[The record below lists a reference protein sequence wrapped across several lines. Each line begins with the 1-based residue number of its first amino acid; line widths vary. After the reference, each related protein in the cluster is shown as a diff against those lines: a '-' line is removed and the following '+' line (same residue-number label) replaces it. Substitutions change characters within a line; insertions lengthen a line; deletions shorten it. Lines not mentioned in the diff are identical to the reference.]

1 MNKFFIYKIISVLV
15 SVATILIIF
24 NGKITIFEKVAS
36 TVNDSK
42 FKIRKFIGVE
52 HKPDKRVVIVDIDE
66 ESINKI
72 GRWPWGRKKIAELIG
87 KLNMAAVVGLDIVFS
102 EPSDKE
108 SDSILAET
116 IMNNNNVI
124 LGYFFRDTATEDID
138 QETFEKIAEFSIF
151 RIKMESK
158 STHIREFNY
167 IESNIPEINESALAS
182 AFFSIEPDVDGLY
195 RNYSL
200 GYLYKGVLLPPMG
213 FQLLRFYLNKDI
225 EVVLNEKGFKEFK
238 LGNNILKDRNYL
250 RLNYYDDVEYVSAY
264 HILSGK
270 VKPEYFKDK
279 IVIVGI
285 TEVGVFDLRPTPV
298 DPVTPGVSLHYT
310 LVSNILKSDYLSDK
324 RYIDIIIIIILPL
337 IALIISFVRK
347 IYIRIVLYTTVAFIV
362 IVLSNYLFALKYI
375 WLSEFYHL
383 ASLFLSA
390 LFLEAILF
398 FITDQKSA
406 QIRKAFS
413 TYVSPEVV
421 EIMLKDPDKLKLGG
435 ENREITVIFTD
446 IRGFTTLSEKLKSEE
461 VVYMLNQ
468 LNTPLTNIIIE
479 NGGMLDK
486 YIGDAIMAIF
496 NAPVD
501 IDKHPDR
508 ACRSALAM
516 YKTVEKLSERFQ
528 SEGLPPVKIG
538 VGVNTGE
545 ATVGNIG
552 SDVRFD
558 YTAIGDCVNLS
569 SRLESLNKYYKTHI
583 IVSET
588 TKSKLTEPFL
598 MRQIDK
604 VVVKGKTEPVGIYE
618 LLEDNEKNRA
628 MVKDF
633 EIAYDEYLKGNFDL
647 AKERF
652 KEILEKYSDGL
663 SEVYL
668 KRCEEIIKSGIDLS
682 NWNGVYVAKEK

>member
-1 MNKFFIYKIISVLV
+1 MNKFIIYKILAVIISIIAV
-15 SVATILIIF
+15 LIIF
-24 NGKITIFEKVAS
+24 NIKVPLFEKIAN

-66 ESINKI
+66 ESINRI
-72 GRWPWGRKKIAELIG
+72 GRWPWDRKKIAELIE
-87 KLNMAAVVGLDIVFS
+87 KLNMAGVVGLDIVFS
-102 EPSDKE
+102 EPSNRE
-108 SDSILAET
+108 SDNILAET

-138 QETFEKIAEFSIF
+138 GENFEKIAEFSIF
-151 RIKMESK
+151 RVKMESK

-195 RNYSL
+195 RNYPL

-213 FQLLRFYLNKDI
+213 IQLLRFYLNKDI
-225 EVVLNEKGFKEFK
+225 EVILNEKGFKEFR
-238 LGNNILKDRNYL
+238 LGNILLKDRNYL
-250 RLNYYDDVEYVSAY
+250 RLNYYDNVEYVSAY
-264 HILSGK
+264 SILSGK

-285 TEVGVFDLRPTPV
+285 TEVGVFDLRPTPI

-324 RYIDIIIIIILPL
+324 KLLDIVIIVILPF
-337 IALIISFVRK
+337 IALGIAFVKR
-347 IYIRIVLYTTVAFIV
+347 IYIRVFLYIIVASIV
-362 IVLSNYLFALKYI
+362 IALSNFLFAFKYI

-383 ASLFLSA
+383 TSLFLSA
-390 LFLEAILF
+390 IILEAILF
-398 FITDQKSA
+398 LITDQKSA
-406 QIRKAFS
+406 MIKKAFS

-501 IDKHPDR
+501 IDRHPDR

-516 YKTVEKLSERFQ
+516 YQTVEKLSEKFQ

-538 VGVNTGE
+538 IGVNTGE

-588 TKSKLTEPFL
+588 TKSKLSEPFL

-618 LLEDNEKNRA
+618 LLQDNEKNKA

-633 EIAYDEYLKGNFDL
+633 EIAYGEYLSGNFEV
-647 AKERF
+647 AKEKF
-652 KEILEKYSDGL
+652 KNLLEIYSDGL

-668 KRCEEIIKSGIDLS
+668 KRCEELMKSDIDKS
-682 NWNGVYVAKEK
+682 SWNGVYIAKEK